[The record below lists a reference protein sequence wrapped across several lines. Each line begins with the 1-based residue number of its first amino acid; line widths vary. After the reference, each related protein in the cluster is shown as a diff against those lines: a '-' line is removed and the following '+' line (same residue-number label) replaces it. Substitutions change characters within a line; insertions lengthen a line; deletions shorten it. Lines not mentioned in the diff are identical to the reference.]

1 MSATRAMRGAALNGT
16 CGEKKF
22 KKMPLGKSNSLLQ
35 GHVKW
40 NQKELVIELKNHSC

>member
-1 MSATRAMRGAALNGT
+1 MALMVRKN
-16 CGEKKF
+16 F